1 MVLTIEE
8 SHKLKQFSDL
18 QLGRN
23 QVEIILGRE
32 LTDKEWKSYTKD
44 YRKIVTAIAKQAAKL
59 STKKGYLR
67 SIHKPDP
74 DQDLKNKY
82 KDIAT
87 QTAKVAYRKFKTD
100 EEPANK

>member
-44 YRKIVTAIAKQAAKL
+44 YRKKLSSIAKQVARL
-59 STKKGYLR
+59 SSKNGYLR
-67 SIHKPDP
+67 RINPE
-74 DQDLKNKY
+74 QDLKK
-82 KDIAT
+82 KHKSI
-87 QTAKVAYRKFKTD
+87 
-100 EEPANK
+100 